1 MSFSDEV
8 RIISRVA
15 WTIAVLGAAG
25 LFVGLVFAMTYDAEM
40 RQWPLVGQAAFCLGV
55 PLFVMAAILLIGY
68 INADARR
75 RGMRYV
81 MWTLLAL
88 FLPNSLGII
97 LYFVLRDPILKP
109 CPKCGAPSG
118 PNFTYCPQ
126 CGAELAPGCPTCK
139 RAVDPL
145 WKRCAYCGVA
155 LANSK

>member
-1 MSFSDEV
+1 MSSFSDEV

-81 MWTLLAL
+81 MWTLLAIFL
-88 FLPNSLGII
+88 FNGIGII
-97 LYFVLRDPILKP
+97 LYFILRDPLQVY
-109 CPKCGAPSG
+109 CSRCGAGVQASHA
-118 PNFTYCPQ
+118 FCPR
-126 CGAELAPGCPTCK
+126 CGASVQPSCQACH
-139 RAVDPL
+139 RAIQSG
-145 WKRCAYCGVA
+145 WTHCAWCGNQ
-155 LANSK
+155 L